1 MVSNI
6 ITTEKLCKTFS
17 TGGLQQH
24 VLRNLDLEI
33 RAGDFTVIMGASGAG
48 KSTLLYALS
57 GIDTPTLG
65 AIRFG
70 DEHIDRMSSDRLAV
84 FRRRNC
90 GFVFQQIYLCDNMSL
105 MDNVMAAG
113 LLVNINRRQVAT
125 RARELFERMGLG
137 EQDWRKFSA
146 QLSGGEAQRGAIVR
160 ALINTP
166 AVLFADEPTG
176 SLNSASG
183 DAVLD
188 LLTQTNQDGQSVIMV
203 THDIKSALRGNRVLY
218 LKDGVICGECELG
231 AYVDGFA
238 ESGAEDV
245 CQGDGEF
252 DTLIQGRAN
261 MHDNPECVKFSVP
274 LTHGQKVR
282 PPVYALSG
290 AEAEA
295 RRTLLRGFLAEM
307 GW

>member
-1 MVSNI
+1 MTHNI
-6 ITTEKLCKTFS
+6 ITTDKLCKTFS

-24 VLRNLDLEI
+24 VLRNLDLQI
-33 RAGDFTVIMGASGAG
+33 RTGDFTVIMGASGAG

-65 AIRFG
+65 KIRFG
-70 DEHIDRMSSDRLAV
+70 DEEIDRMSSDRLAV

-113 LLVNINRRQVAT
+113 LLVNRNRRQVAA
-125 RARELFERMGLG
+125 RAAELFIHMGLT
-137 EQDWRKFSA
+137 EQDWHKFPA

-166 AVLFADEPTG
+166 TVLFADEPTG

-188 LLTQTNQDGQSVIMV
+188 LLTQTNRDGQSIIMV
-203 THDIKSALRGNRVLY
+203 THDLKSALRGKRVLY
-218 LKDGVICGECELG
+218 LKDGIIRGECALG
-231 AYVDGFA
+231 NYLGDIDVDRGTVLLSTQR
-238 ESGAEDV
+238 ETEISSTTTV
-245 CQGDGEF
+245 S
-252 DTLIQGRAN
+252 R
-261 MHDNPECVKFSVP
+261 
-274 LTHGQKVR
+274 QKDR
-282 PPVYALSG
+282 PSVYAENPRGGSVG
-290 AEAEA
+290 EDTTHEVVT
-295 RRTLLRGFLAEM
+295 RRKRLHRFLAEM